1 MQTQFGLPSNEV
13 AWRTFGP
20 CPRVLMGCKVVS
32 PKNFVLLTNNP
43 SVFSGS
49 SSVHTYIIL
58 YNPIYIYIHIIYHI
72 YIYIYTY
79 SFWGRIYP
87 LQGLIVR
94 GVPSNNGWM
103 EINVDTKKGP
113 KGLEPSPYKASCMV
127 PFIVARQAISLTRT
141 NISYIYIYIEF
152 IWSFFVLPFIWVYQP
167 YFWIARTAKI
177 YLLPTQIPW
186 VKV

>member
-58 YNPIYIYIHIIYHI
+58 YNPIYIYTYHI
-72 YIYIYTY
+72 SYIYIHIFILR
-79 SFWGRIYP
+79 SHLSAP
-87 LQGLIVR
+87 GLDCQ

-113 KGLEPSPYKASCMV
+113 KGLEPSPYKAPCMV

-141 NISYIYIYIEF
+141 NISYIYI
-152 IWSFFVLPFIWVYQP
+152 
-167 YFWIARTAKI
+167 
-177 YLLPTQIPW
+177 
-186 VKV
+186 